1 MAGTI
6 IVSNLKTDTDNSF
19 IVRSNTGATLFSCN
33 TSGLDVANT
42 IPAGSITASKLAVG
56 AALPSQTG
64 SGTYYLTTD
73 GTNASWKAQ
82 TALTIANT
90 QLTGTLIASQ
100 IAAVN
105 ATTATSGTLPKARLP
120 AGSILQ
126 VLSVTDT
133 AQYTFNSGSAG
144 QYTYYDVSGLSLSI
158 TPTSSSS
165 KILIL
170 AEICASQTSD
180 SYNAFFRASRNSTAI
195 GIGINGA
202 WGGTSTSAIR
212 THNGSEIGTVS
223 INFLDSPATT
233 SATTY
238 KVEICNSGG
247 SGSPS
252 YVNRPAIN
260 TGWEQTGAST
270 LTIMEIAA

>member
-1 MAGTI
+1 MAI
-6 IVSNLKTDTDNSF
+6 QKI
-19 IVRSNTGATLFSCN
+19 
-33 TSGLDVANT
+33 TSGIIADGAIVVAD
-42 IPAGSITASKLAVG
+42 IADGSITTAKIADANVTASKLASG

-64 SGTYYLTTD
+64 NTTYYLTTD
-73 GTNASWKAQ
+73 GSSSIWKAQ
-82 TALTIANT
+82 TALAVANT
-90 QLTGTLIASQ
+90 QI
-100 IAAVN
+100 
-105 ATTATSGTLPKARLP
+105 SGRMTRTQVPL
-120 AGSILQ
+120 GSVLQ

-133 AQYTFNSGSAG
+133 THYTFNSGSSS
-144 QYTYYDVSGLSLSI
+144 QYTYYDVSGLSLTI

-170 AEICASQTSD
+170 AEICASQTAD
-180 SYNAFFRASRNSTAI
+180 SFNAFFRASRDSTAI
-195 GIGINGA
+195 GIGVNGV

-238 KVEICNSGG
+238 KVQICNSGG

-260 TGWEQTGAST
+260 TGWEMTGAST
-270 LTIMEIAA
+270 LTIMEISA